1 MKLVIST
8 DGASSGNPGPMGLGI
23 VIYKGAK
30 MIEEHSLF
38 AGKGTNNMA
47 EYLAVIK
54 ALEAA
59 KKLKA
64 GEVHLKSDSQLLVR
78 QLSGEYKVKNAKLK
92 PLKAK
97 VDELCEGIK
106 VFFEHVPREKNKEAD
121 KLSKDAVKRYRKRM
135 RKR

>member
-1 MKLVIST
+1 MKLVIFT

-30 MIEEHSLF
+30 MIGEHSLF

-64 GEVHLKSDSQLLVR
+64 SEVHVKSDSQLLVR
-78 QLSGEYKVKNAKLK
+78 QLSGEYRVKNAKLK

-97 VDELCEGIK
+97 VDRLCKKMK
-106 VFFEHVPREKNKEAD
+106 VFFEHVSREKNKEAD
-121 KLSKDAVKRYRKRM
+121 KLSKDAIKRHRKRM
-135 RKR
+135 KKK